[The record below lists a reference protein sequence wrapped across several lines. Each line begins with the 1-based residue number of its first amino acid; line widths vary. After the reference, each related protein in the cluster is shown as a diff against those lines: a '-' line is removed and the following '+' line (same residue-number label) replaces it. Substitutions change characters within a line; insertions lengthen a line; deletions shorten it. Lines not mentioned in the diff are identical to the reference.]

1 MGRKKLSNAEKAR
14 RYMGAHPNA
23 KPRDVAKTLEIP
35 VATVY
40 AAKYKPSP
48 TKAKPKEINIDVVHD
63 KWQTL
68 TAVTSNTPAPKVA
81 ADMVNHPPHYT
92 AGGIETIDFL
102 QAKLTREEFI
112 GYLKGNVLKYG
123 SRLGKKG
130 DTEIDAGKLSWY
142 ALKLRD
148 VLSVAQ

>member
-14 RYMGAHPNA
+14 RYMEAHPNA
-23 KPRDVAKTLEIP
+23 KPRDVAKALEIP
-35 VATVY
+35 IATVY

-48 TKAKPKEINIDVVHD
+48 TKVKPKEINIDVAHD

-68 TAVTSNTPAPKVA
+68 AAVTSDTPAPKVA
-81 ADMVNHPPHYT
+81 ADMVNQPPHYT

>member
-14 RYMGAHPNA
+14 RYMEAHPTA
-23 KPRDVAKTLEIP
+23 KPKEVAAALEIP

-40 AAKYKPSP
+40 AAKYKTSP
-48 TKAKPKEINIDVVHD
+48 TKAKPKEVNIDAAHG

-68 TAVTSNTPAPKVA
+68 TAVTSNTPVPKAV
-81 ADMVNHPPHYT
+81 ADMVNQPPHYT

-130 DTEIDAGKLSWY
+130 NIDIDAGKMAWY

-148 VLSVAQ
+148 MLSVAQ